1 MSITAQAKRDGYG
14 ACGILVP
21 NTYFGEAA
29 HRKSAGDL
37 DVWRKQ
43 GAFIRKAGE
52 ARPAA
57 KRLPRVLWRGKC
69 LNNEYQW
76 GSTAL
81 AYAFEIGQVQTMKN
95 CPVACR
101 LCRDS
106 KNCRDSTT
114 WRRGHPPRQPESCEW
129 VSKKVK
135 HRCGGVHLPPGS
147 CAPRIE
153 YGNRQRLLAASLT
166 AARPDRFDVKCSALD
181 PPRNFSCLEPAAA
194 RELAAAR
201 DAVAAKRAAVE
212 DDAWLTRKD
221 YTKYK
226 YVLNLPGQ
234 TTGSYSRNLNHL
246 WSTGAA
252 VVLWDGPWVEWYYP
266 ALATGKTHLAVN
278 RSTAEA
284 AVDRVEADGTEFQRL
299 VKEAKRVDQE
309 HVCASCI
316 ANYWRRALEAIRARA
331 GYADVLD
338 DPRTLLKLFERADKC
353 AEVVLAQATYLAG
366 ESDGGV
372 KGSFTNVEAGPNVCE
387 ELRRMIKGS

>member
-69 LNNEYQW
+69 LNNEYHW

-135 HRCGGVHLPPGS
+135 HRCGGARRPSGICSHSSVWLSVSVRG
-147 CAPRIE
+147 A
-153 YGNRQRLLAASLT
+153 LAAVP
-166 AARPDRFDVKCSALD
+166 RPEPDRLRGDRGGTASGIRRDDASGPTQGD
-181 PPRNFSCLEPAAA
+181 RGGAAA
-194 RELAAAR
+194 GMRIVRGGLAA
-201 DAVAAKRAAVE
+201 DE
-212 DDAWLTRKD
+212 
-221 YTKYK
+221 
-226 YVLNLPGQ
+226 
-234 TTGSYSRNLNHL
+234 
-246 WSTGAA
+246 
-252 VVLWDGPWVEWYYP
+252 
-266 ALATGKTHLAVN
+266 
-278 RSTAEA
+278 
-284 AVDRVEADGTEFQRL
+284 DRVGMLTGTPPAGLVRPAD
-299 VKEAKRVDQE
+299 RV
-309 HVCASCI
+309 
-316 ANYWRRALEAIRARA
+316 R
-331 GYADVLD
+331 
-338 DPRTLLKLFERADKC
+338 
-353 AEVVLAQATYLAG
+353 
-366 ESDGGV
+366 
-372 KGSFTNVEAGPNVCE
+372 
-387 ELRRMIKGS
+387 